1 MAEAPPSPESRLS
14 LALTGHRDSNPAFA
28 ANREAVLA
36 TLAALFDQVES
47 AARESVDGLG
57 RLVPV
62 RLHSLIADGA
72 DQAGF
77 DLGQQRGWE
86 LVAPLP
92 VGRNLNL
99 AINAHPISVDDA
111 EALLAGGTAPHP
123 ECEAGAAAIRTWYG
137 QAQLF
142 ELADHDEVLTAQFL
156 ESLANPNDRD
166 AAHRAQ
172 AGISAQVALAG
183 RVMIEQ
189 SDLMIAIWDGRSS
202 NLVGGTGHTIAAAL
216 ERGVGLVGERMGHRE
231 RTARAGLNDS
241 VASHDLTLRTSCC
254 WRTGESRA
262 HSSCPASR
270 RRSCAAPG
278 AGRRRAARG

>member
-14 LALTGHRDSNPAFA
+14 LALTGHRESNPAFA
-28 ANREAVLA
+28 ANRQAVLT

-57 RLVPV
+57 QLVPV
-62 RLHSLIADGA
+62 RLHALIADGA

-77 DLGQQRGWE
+77 GLGQQRGWE

-99 AINAHPISVDDA
+99 AINAHPISIDDA
-111 EALLAGGTAPHP
+111 LALLAGGTAPHP
-123 ECEAGAAAIRTWYG
+123 ECEAGAAAIRAWYG
-137 QAQLF
+137 AAQLF
-142 ELADHDEVLTAQFL
+142 ELADHDEVLTGQFL
-156 ESLANPNDRD
+156 ESLANPTDRD

-216 ERGVGLVGERMGHRE
+216 ERGCPVVRIDPAAPSDWRVSELVCPRCASQGHQSPMVW
-231 RTARAGLNDS
+231 RTARDPTIPGYFLG
-241 VASHDLTLRTSCC
+241 C
-254 WRTGESRA
+254 SRFPE
-262 HSSCPASR
+262 CR
-270 RRSCAAPG
+270 YIDRS
-278 AGRRRAARG
+278 